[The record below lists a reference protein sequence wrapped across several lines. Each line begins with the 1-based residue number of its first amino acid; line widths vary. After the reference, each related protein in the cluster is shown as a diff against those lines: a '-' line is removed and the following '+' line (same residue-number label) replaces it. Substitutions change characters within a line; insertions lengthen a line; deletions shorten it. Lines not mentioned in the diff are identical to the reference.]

1 MMVVLRDLAEFS
13 DLIILL
19 LAILLDLTIGEPP
32 VFIHPVCLFG
42 KIVEIF
48 KKFRRNFKP
57 VVDFLY
63 GVLTVLAVVLIALLL
78 SKIQIFLIEVYLLFA
93 SISIKSMIDHARN
106 CIGNGII
113 RQNVQKI
120 VSRDVSKLNDYQ
132 LCSAVIESIAE
143 NFVDGVFSPLF
154 YFAIFGLP
162 GALIYRAVNVCDA
175 MIGYKKYYYFGKFAA
190 RLDDLLNYIPARLSL
205 ILFEVLKRGSI
216 KYGIKNNVKLNGCAI
231 SAMSYVLGVKLEKP
245 GYYSLPGRY
254 PKVEDVFRAIDVFK
268 RLCMLAVLFIL
279 IIIIVKILLIAQLLE
294 PLT

>member
-78 SKIQIFLIEVYLLFA
+78 SKIQIFLIEVYLLF
-93 SISIKSMIDHARN
+93 N

-254 PKVEDVFRAIDVFK
+254 PKVEDVFKAIDVFK
-268 RLCMLAVLFIL
+268 KLCMLAVLFVLFIIL
-279 IIIIVKILLIAQLLE
+279 FRIAMFY
-294 PLT
+294 